1 MSPRPRETSDS
12 EILAAVARVMQ
23 RCSPLDLTLADVAKE
38 AGVVPATLIQR
49 FGTKRELLL
58 ANCKSWTAE
67 VASQFASVRTK
78 HGSPLKALIEFFAG
92 SSAFLATPESVAYFL
107 AYFQIDL
114 TDPEFHAVLLA
125 QFVIVHAEAKKL
137 LDNAI
142 AVSEL
147 EPCDTGALARLI
159 QQVNGGCMLDWAVY
173 RKGPLDVWVR
183 RSLNALLRPYRLSS
197 NSKVKRIRPPL
208 PPRGMDGKDISRS
221 RPPIGSRL
229 RSSYQ
234 KGV

>member
-1 MSPRPRETSDS
+1 MGIGDDAD
-12 EILAAVARVMQ
+12 AAM
-23 RCSPLDLTLADVAKE
+23 L
-38 AGVVPATLIQR
+38 G
-49 FGTKRELLL
+49 
-58 ANCKSWTAE
+58 
-67 VASQFASVRTK
+67 
-78 HGSPLKALIEFFAG
+78 
-92 SSAFLATPESVAYFL
+92 AFLATPESVAYFL

-183 RSLNALLRPYRLSS
+183 DVYKRQSYNWMFVIEDSGEHYGQLVVYYRA
-197 NSKVKRIRPPL
+197 NNMVPPE
-208 PPRGMDGKDISRS
+208 S
-221 RPPIGSRL
+221 RP
-229 RSSYQ
+229 
-234 KGV
+234 